1 MSLRQVIV
9 VAVTV
14 GLCALDGFDV
24 LAISFAS
31 PGISSEWGIDRAALG
46 FVLSMELLGMA
57 IGNVV
62 MGRFADAWGR
72 RPIILFCVT
81 LMAIGMW
88 MATTANSIYD
98 LSFWRVVTGMGIGGT
113 LSAINAVAAEFANE
127 NASQLVCFADGHRLS
142 NRRGDRRH
150 DCGQPLARQ
159 QLALRFRI
167 RRIRDCNNDPG
178 CVFFCSGICRLAL

>member
-1 MSLRQVIV
+1 MDPRDLISNSDMSLRQVIV
-9 VAVTV
+9 IGVTV
-14 GLCALDGFDV
+14 ALCALDGFDV
-24 LAISFAS
+24 LAISFAA
-31 PGISSEWGIDRAALG
+31 PGISSEWDIDRAALG

-81 LMAIGMW
+81 LMATGMW

-127 NASQLVCFADGHRLS
+127 KRRNLCVSLMVIGYPIGAVIGGTIAASRA
-142 NRRGDRRH
+142 
-150 DCGQPLARQ
+150 
-159 QLALRFRI
+159 
-167 RRIRDCNNDPG
+167 
-178 CVFFCSGICRLAL
+178 